1 MDFNRMIN
9 RIRALLMQPKAE
21 WPLIAEEPTTVAD
34 LYKNY
39 IIWLAA
45 IPALVG
51 FIKGSLINYRMLGF
65 AGMSPA
71 GSVGIMG
78 AVVGYL
84 LALVLV
90 YVMALIIDA
99 LAPTFQGQKN
109 RVQALKTIAYAL
121 TAAWIA
127 SIANLLPWLG
137 PLIALAGILYSIY
150 LLYIALPHTMHC
162 PPEKTVTYTI
172 VIIVITFLLG
182 LTLDAVIGA
191 RVSMP

>member
-9 RIRALLMQPKAE
+9 RIRALLIRPKAE

-65 AGMSPA
+65 AGMPP
-71 GSVGIMG
+71 GSISIMG

-84 LALVLV
+84 LALALV

-99 LAPTFQGQKN
+99 LAPTFQGQRD

-121 TAAWIA
+121 TAAWVA

-137 PLIALAGILYSIY
+137 PLIALAGIIYSIY
-150 LLYIALPHTMHC
+150 LLYTGLPHTMRC

-172 VIIVITFLLG
+172 VIIVIAFLLG
-182 LTLDAVIGA
+182 LILDAVVGA
-191 RVSMP
+191 RAPMP